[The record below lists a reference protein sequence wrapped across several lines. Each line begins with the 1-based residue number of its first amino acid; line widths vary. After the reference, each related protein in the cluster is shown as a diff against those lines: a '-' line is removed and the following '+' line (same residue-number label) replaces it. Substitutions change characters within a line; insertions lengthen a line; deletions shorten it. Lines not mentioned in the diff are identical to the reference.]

1 MFYSPP
7 IPWPYYLLGFV
18 IVFIFARVMINWG
31 KPRMGIGQWL
41 RLFIDP
47 TYHLLLIGYSLIFFF
62 PIVEFLIFR
71 WKIPVVCTAFSV
83 LCYAGA
89 SALGFSANRALGKQY
104 TPFVDRGAAAQTLI
118 TTGIYKYVR
127 HPIYAAGFLICLA
140 HPAWFACR
148 FSWVFLIIAWP
159 AILVRMWREE
169 RLLLKNMEGY
179 REYANKTKRIIL
191 GVF

>member
-1 MFYSPP
+1 MYAPP
-7 IPWPYYLLGFV
+7 VPWPYYLLGFV
-18 IVFIFARVMINWG
+18 VVFTIARVMINWG
-31 KPRMGIGQWL
+31 KPRMGIVEWL

-47 TYHLLLIGYSLIFFF
+47 TYHLLVIGYSLILFA
-62 PIVEFLIFR
+62 PIIEFLIFR
-71 WKIPVVCTAFSV
+71 RNVPIICTAFSL

-89 SALGFSANRALGKQY
+89 SALGFFANRALGARY
-104 TPFVDRGAAAQTLI
+104 TPFVDRKAAAQPLI

-140 HPAWFACR
+140 HPAWFGSR
-148 FSWVFLIIAWP
+148 FSWILLLISWP

-179 REYANKTKRIIL
+179 REYAKKTRRLIPGL
-191 GVF
+191 F